1 MSEKR
6 HLPAQ
11 ILVRLPERLARIIRH
26 DAEDSE
32 ISDASAVR
40 RVLVAHYQNAEI
52 EDEAPTKRAKP
63 PHPARSIEFLEISRL
78 RESVGELGG
87 TLRQIA
93 GLSRLDGQ
101 TANHA
106 EIEEILP
113 RIREIAR
120 ALDECKTRLP

>member
-6 HLPAQ
+6 QLPLQ
-11 ILVRLPERLARIIRH
+11 INVRLTERLARIIRR
-26 DAEDSE
+26 DAEASE

-40 RVLVAHYQNAEI
+40 RVLVAHYRDAELH
-52 EDEAPTKRAKP
+52 DEAPTKRAKT
-63 PHPARSIEFLEISRL
+63 PHPAPSVELLEISRL

-106 EIEEILP
+106 KIEALIP
-113 RIREIAR
+113 QIREIAR
-120 ALDECKTRLP
+120 ALDECKQRLA

>member
-1 MSEKR
+1 MSEVR
-6 HLPAQ
+6 ALPAQ

-40 RVLVAHYQNAEI
+40 RILVAHYRGAQPD
-52 EDEAPTKRAKP
+52 DESPTKRAKP
-63 PHPARSIEFLEISRL
+63 PHPAPSVELFEISRL

-106 EIEEILP
+106 EIEALIP
-113 RIREIAR
+113 QIKEIAR
-120 ALDECKTRLP
+120 ALDEFKQRLA